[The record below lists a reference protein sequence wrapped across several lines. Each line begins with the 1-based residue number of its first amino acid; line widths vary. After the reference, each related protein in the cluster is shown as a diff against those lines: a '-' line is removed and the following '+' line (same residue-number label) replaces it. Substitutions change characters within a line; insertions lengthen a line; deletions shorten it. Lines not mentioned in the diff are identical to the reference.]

1 MIQIPQSK
9 SLFFQCLLKCLKIRF
24 QMKQSTVF
32 VTGNANG
39 TVFVTG
45 SSNNLARVWNAC
57 KPSVDDTEQPNHEI
71 DVLSG
76 HENDVN
82 YVQFSGCAL
91 ASLFF
96 TSRPVRHLASVA
108 MQRSY
113 PREMEYLFM
122 LEH

>member
-82 YVQFSGCAL
+82 YVQF
-91 ASLFF
+91 
-96 TSRPVRHLASVA
+96 
-108 MQRSY
+108 
-113 PREMEYLFM
+113 
-122 LEH
+122 